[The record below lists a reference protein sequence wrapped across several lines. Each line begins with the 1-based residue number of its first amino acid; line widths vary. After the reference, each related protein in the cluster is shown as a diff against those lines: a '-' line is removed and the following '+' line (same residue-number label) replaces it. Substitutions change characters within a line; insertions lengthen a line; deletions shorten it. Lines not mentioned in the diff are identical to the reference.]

1 MRART
6 VRRLLWVLG
15 FGCLWLPVCDDP
27 PLQTGAYLQDV
38 TATSAIVSM
47 INPSPVRLRCRVV
60 DDQGAEV
67 GVVDSGDAR
76 RRHALRIS
84 GLSPGAHYRYQLLDQ
99 AGQLRDEGDFRT
111 ASTDDAAPVR
121 FAFVGDSGG
130 QPWWVWLQDAPILHL
145 PARWQWLP
153 TSSVVTEIGARIAAF
168 QPDFLLHLGD
178 VIYPWGMHAHYSSGF
193 FRPFGE
199 VLRHAPVYPVLG
211 NHDVMDA
218 GGMQLLANFQLP
230 DAGVTGDG
238 RMFSVAHGA
247 VRVIGL
253 DCNADLGGTLFTAE
267 HPAYALLQREL
278 RTRTEPWI
286 VVVTHFPMRS
296 GSRQRDRGD
305 LLVSMLPLLQSGGV
319 SLYLSGH
326 DHCYQR
332 FGGMAPGDLPLI
344 VSGAGGKSL
353 YEVHPHPRAAVL
365 QSQYHWCSA
374 EVTPERLRVRAHSL
388 GGDLIDTVDV
398 PRLAGEQLEAVRK
411 INPGRAQ
418 RIEILA
424 GR

>member
-1 MRART
+1 M
-6 VRRLLWVLG
+6 LG

-38 TATSAIVSM
+38 TTTSAVVAM
-47 INPSPVRLRCRVV
+47 ITAAPTELRCRVL

-67 GVVDSGDAR
+67 AVASGDGPR
-76 RRHALRIS
+76 RHHALRIS
-84 GLSPGAHYRYQLLDQ
+84 GLQ
-99 AGQLRDEGDFRT
+99 AGRHYSYRVLGAGDRPLDAGDFST
-111 ASTDDAAPVR
+111 APEDDAAPVR

-130 QPWWVWLQDAPILHL
+130 QPWWVWLQDAPILYL

-153 TSSVVTEIGARIAAF
+153 TRSEVTEIGARIAAF

-178 VIYPWGMHAHYSSGF
+178 VIYPWGRNAHYSSGF

-199 VLRHAPVYPVLG
+199 VMRHAPAYAVLG

-218 GGMQLLANFQLP
+218 DGVQFLANFHLP

-238 RMFSVAHGA
+238 RLFSFARGA

-253 DCNADLGGTLFTAE
+253 DCNPDLGGTLFTAE
-267 HPAYALLQREL
+267 HPAYALLEREL
-278 RTRTEPWI
+278 AACTEPWI
-286 VVVTHFPMRS
+286 IVVTHFPMRS

-305 LLVSMLPLLQSGGV
+305 LLVSMLPMLQKRGV

-332 FGGMAPGDLPLI
+332 FGGLAPGQLPLI
-344 VSGAGGKSL
+344 VSGGGGKSL
-353 YEVHPHPRAAVL
+353 YEVHPHPLAAVL
-365 QSQYHWCSA
+365 QSQYHWCGA
-374 EVTPERLRVRAHSL
+374 EVADGRLRVRAHSL
-388 GGDLIDTVDV
+388 QGDLIDTVEV
-398 PRLAGEQLEAVRK
+398 PLPSGEALQAIREG
-411 INPGRAQ
+411 NPGRAR
-418 RIEILA
+418 RIEALA